1 MRDIE
6 PMAFDSVSVEPR
18 HPVRVVSERTGLSP
32 HVLRIWE
39 RRYQAVT
46 PARSEG
52 GQRLYSDADIARLSL
67 LHQASA
73 GGRNVSHLV
82 TLSDEALRELIAAR
96 EPGPAAVGASSQ
108 ELGMLVTQG
117 LEAVERLDGERLDTL
132 LRHAMLS
139 HGVGVTTEKL
149 MVPILTA
156 IGDRWHAGQLMP
168 AHEHL
173 ATGVVQRTLARVLH
187 ESAAGSLTRPRIL
200 VATPPGERHELGAMM
215 AAATAATCD
224 WKVLYLG
231 QDLPVQDI
239 ARAAEAGMVRVVA
252 LSVVHVADDAEL
264 QSELR
269 WLAGTLPPQVTLV
282 LGGAAGAGYGKAVSR
297 ALVISDLA
305 ALRELLRREER
316 QERR

>member
-1 MRDIE
+1 MQND
-6 PMAFDSVSVEPR
+6 PVSVAPR

-82 TLSDEALRELIAAR
+82 TLPDEALLELIAAR
-96 EPGPAAVGASSQ
+96 EPAPAVAGSPSQ
-108 ELGMLVTQG
+108 ELGMLVMEG
-117 LEAVERLDGERLDTL
+117 LEAVERLDGERLDSL

-139 HGVGVTTEKL
+139 HGVEVTTEKL

-156 IGDRWHAGQLMP
+156 IGERWHAGRLMP

-173 ATGVVQRTLARVLH
+173 ATGVIQRTLARVAH
-187 ESAAGSLTRPRIL
+187 DSAAGSLTRPRIL
-200 VATPPGERHELGAMM
+200 VATPARERHELGAMM
-215 AAATAATCD
+215 VAATAATCN
-224 WKVLYLG
+224 WNVLYLG
-231 QDLPVQDI
+231 QDLPMEDI
-239 ARAAEAGMVRVVA
+239 ARAAELGMARVVA
-252 LSVVHVADDAEL
+252 LSVLSRSCSASAAQL
-264 QSELR
+264 MTTR
-269 WLAGTLPPQVTLV
+269 GILASGL
-282 LGGAAGAGYGKAVSR
+282 
-297 ALVISDLA
+297 
-305 ALRELLRREER
+305 ER
-316 QERR
+316 